1 MISKTSNILDFYYR
15 WHRFEQHNNIS
26 IIDFDLLQR
35 GEEFPG
41 TFTSR
46 EEAFEVLDHILSSMS
61 SDNAGDFLL
70 QKLTASRYFLRALQG
85 EHIPFSEYVRNT
97 MGVLPIYLPEAV
109 LQDQLHKTEES
120 YSNVNYEYT
129 AESLKRFNEDQRLS
143 QEDIEK
149 QFVSFRDDIVPKV
162 ISWLNLHITLDYRI
176 SFIDKDEYWMN
187 WISTDQQGK
196 IHLQYNLN
204 KRHDWTR
211 GSTEFLVFHEICSH
225 AIQVALWKKR
235 IEEGNLPPEVGL
247 TTCFT
252 PEQFTM
258 EGLAESLCYFYPE
271 NPFSPF
277 GLVSL
282 NQDHLN
288 WFVWNN
294 AHIMANESQPEK
306 NIIEFVQSYLPLQSE
321 DFIKKSIKEKT
332 ENPLGRTYQYIY
344 GIALYYH
351 KRIAEKLSIEE
362 RRRFV
367 IDSFVNVNTPQ
378 AILKKYSIT

>member
-1 MISKTSNILDFYYR
+1 MVSKTADILGFYYR
-15 WHRFEQHNNIS
+15 WHRFEQHNDIS

-35 GEEFPG
+35 SGEFPG
-41 TFTSR
+41 AFTSR
-46 EEAFEVLDHILSSMS
+46 AKALEALNYIQSSMS
-61 SDNAGDFLL
+61 SDNTYGFLF
-70 QKLTASRYFLRALQG
+70 QKLTASRYYLRELMG
-85 EHIPFSEYVRNT
+85 ENIPFSEYVRNT
-97 MGVLPIYLPEAV
+97 MGVLSIYIPEPA
-109 LQDQLHKTEES
+109 LQEQLQKTKES
-120 YSNVNYEYT
+120 YANVNYDYT
-129 AESLKRFNEDQRLS
+129 AESLKRFNEEQRLAKK
-143 QEDIEK
+143 DIEK
-149 QFVSFRDDIVPKV
+149 QFGSFRDDLVSKFL
-162 ISWLNLHITLDYRI
+162 SWLHLHITLNYRV
-176 SFIDKDEYWMN
+176 SFVDVDEYWMN
-187 WISTDQQGK
+187 WISTDQEGK

-225 AIQVALWKKR
+225 AIQVALWKKQ
-235 IEEGNLPPEVGL
+235 IEEGNISPVLGL

-258 EGLAESLCYFYPE
+258 EGLAESLYYFYPE
-271 NPFSPF
+271 HPFSPF

-321 DFIKKSIKEKT
+321 DSIKKSIKEKT

-344 GIALYYH
+344 GIGLYYH
-351 KRIAEKLSIEE
+351 KRIAENLTIEE
-362 RRRFV
+362 RRQFV